1 MEADEET
8 EHGIMHRMD
17 EETPSSPALSSA
29 ELDTSTTEVNQLQYQ
44 ANKTVESKL
53 LRSFNFFAAIFS
65 LDIMLVDSVE
75 E

>member
-17 EETPSSPALSSA
+17 EETPSSPAVSSA

-44 ANKTVESKL
+44 ANKTFCSY
-53 LRSFNFFAAIFS
+53 FFLGHNVS
-65 LDIMLVDSVE
+65 GLC
-75 E
+75 